1 MAAITPVR
9 LSVDRHALTVL
20 GRVFDA
26 ALPAEG
32 CALLLGTTGPSWHLR
47 QVWPCLNV
55 WPRPAERPRRFSLDP
70 REQLLAQRWA
80 RQRGLVVLGAGHSHP
95 RSAPVPSAVDCALT
109 VAPALLLIAGQG
121 GTGTGTGTG
130 WSWDSWWLP
139 ASEPGDPPDAPQRL
153 PWTMDA

>member
-1 MAAITPVR
+1 MTAFAPVR
-9 LSVDRHALTVL
+9 LTVDRHALTVL
-20 GRVFDA
+20 GQVFDA

-32 CALLLGTTGPSWHLR
+32 CALLLGTTGPCWHLR

-55 WPRPAERPRRFSLDP
+55 WPRPTERTRRFSLDP

-95 RSAPVPSAVDCALT
+95 CSAAVPSAIDRALT
-109 VAPALLLIAGQG
+109 VAPALLWIAGRG
-121 GTGTGTGTG
+121 GEGSG
-130 WSWDSWWLP
+130 WCCQSWWLP
-139 ASEPGDPPDAPQRL
+139 ASEPGDPPVAPLRL

>member
-1 MAAITPVR
+1 MAAIAPVR
-9 LSVDRHALTVL
+9 LTVDRHALTVL
-20 GRVFDA
+20 GRVFEA

-32 CALLLGTTGPSWHLR
+32 CALLLGSTGPSWHLR
-47 QVWPCLNV
+47 QVWPCRNI
-55 WPRPAERPRRFSLDP
+55 WPRPVERPRRFSLDP

-109 VAPALLLIAGQG
+109 VAPALVLIGGQG
-121 GTGTGTGTG
+121 GQGSG

-139 ASEPGDPPDAPQRL
+139 ESAPGDPPAAPQRL

>member
-9 LSVDRHALTVL
+9 LTVDRHALTVL

-26 ALPAEG
+26 ARPAEG

-55 WPRPAERPRRFSLDP
+55 WPRPAERLRRFSLDP

-80 RQRGLVVLGAGHSHP
+80 RQRGLVVLGAAHSHP
-95 RSAPVPSAVDCALT
+95 RSAPIPSVVDRALT
-109 VAPALLLIAGQG
+109 LAPALLLIAGPG
-121 GTGTGTGTG
+121 AKASSG
-130 WSWDSWWLP
+130 WRWDSWWLP
-139 ASEPGDPPDAPQRL
+139 ASEPGNPPAEPQRL